1 MVKNIINNLPNI
13 KSKTQFEQFGLPNR
27 EGFENN
33 ISSINNSTI
42 QSSEISETKYD
53 KLDAEFVEDKN
64 ENGDKQISVLST
76 LTSNEKTIPNKL
88 PNIQGIEPDV
98 KSIDKV
104 DVKKYKLDW
113 VSSIYIGSISVVGL
127 YVAYKAIKRTI

>member
-13 KSKTQFEQFGLPNR
+13 KSKTQFEQFVLPNR

>member
-13 KSKTQFEQFGLPNR
+13 KSKTQFEQFMLPNR

>member
-1 MVKNIINNLPNI
+1 MVKDIINNLPNI
-13 KSKTQFEQFGLPNR
+13 KSKTQFEQFVLPNR